1 MTVVERSRASFNGLR
16 VTGFESRRATEM
28 TRMLEAAGAV
38 AHVSPSMREV
48 PLGENRQAADFARGL
63 IAGDFDIVIFMT
75 GVGFRL
81 LMRSLRDGFEE
92 AVLVEALRRV
102 RKVARGPK
110 PVAAMQEVGLSA
122 DVRIGEPNTWRDILA
137 SCRDQ
142 APDVRGAK
150 IAVQEHG
157 LPSTALQAGLEEL
170 GATVVS
176 VPVYEWALPEDIEP
190 LHENLRRIV
199 AGQVDVA
206 LFTSSRQVAHMLFV
220 AGQMGIEEGL
230 RVAFRKLVVGSIG
243 PTTSETLSESGI
255 SVDFEPAHPKL
266 GHLVT
271 GAAAKSSTLLADKRG
286 TPP

>member
-1 MTVVERSRASFNGLR
+1 
-16 VTGFESRRATEM
+16 M

-48 PLGENRQAADFARGL
+48 PLGENRQAADFARRL

-81 LMRSLRDGFEE
+81 LMRSLRDHFEE

-102 RKVARGPK
+102 TKVARGPK

-122 DVRIGEPNTWRDILA
+122 DVRVGEPNTWRDILA

-150 IAVQEHG
+150 IAIQEHG
-157 LPSTALQAGLEEL
+157 LPSTALQAGLGEL

-176 VPVYEWALPEDIEP
+176 VPVYQWALPEAIEP
-190 LHENLRRIV
+190 LQENLRRIV
-199 AGQVDVA
+199 SGQVDVA
-206 LFTSSRQVAHMLFV
+206 LFTSSRQVAHMLLV
-220 AGQMGIEEGL
+220 AGQMGIEADL

-243 PTTSETLSESGI
+243 PTTSETLGECGI
-255 SVDFEPAHPKL
+255 GVDFEPAHPKL
-266 GHLVT
+266 GHLVAE
-271 GAAAKSSTLLADKRG
+271 AAATSSRLLAAKAAPERKPSDDL
-286 TPP
+286 